1 MELHPLKIR
10 FYPKLKSGS
19 DNYTLYMRMTLCGKR
34 TDIGLSY
41 ELTRSMWNEKEQSLK
56 SGYKDKGFVLNLT
69 NQFRQ
74 RAQEIY
80 QQCIQRNMDY
90 DVNIIRK
97 ILTGDK
103 NESTAFERTVMC
115 LFDRVITRKESLA
128 GPNNTKPTIYKYKR
142 CKTHLQKFI
151 AEYYSAEDVKF
162 NQVNLQFIED
172 FELYLKSK
180 GECCHNTAMK
190 HIRTFKTV
198 YKAAQAHGYTDKDP
212 FQKYRIRMEEV
223 VRTYLSEAELK
234 KLMELDIHLSKLITV
249 RDLFIFCCY
258 TGLAYVDLKNLSAKH
273 IQRENGKYWIRT
285 RRQKTNVKSNIPLLD
300 HPMKLIEKYCPEFAD
315 NDPDEQIFRVISN
328 QKMNAYLKEL
338 AKECGIKKVLTFH
351 LARHTFATT
360 ITLNNG
366 VPIESVSSMLGHRN
380 ITTTQHYAKLLDKKL
395 GEDMSRLEERL
406 YRGINLRD

>member
-19 DNYTLYMRMTLCGKR
+19 EEQYALYMRMTLTGKR
-34 TDIGLSY
+34 TDIALSY
-41 ELTRSMWNEKEQSLK
+41 ELARSMWNEKEQSLK
-56 SGYKDKGFVLNLT
+56 GGHKDKGFVLNLT

-80 QQCIQRNMDY
+80 QQCIQRNMDC
-90 DVNIIRK
+90 DVNVIRK
-97 ILTGDK
+97 MLTGDK
-103 NESTAFERTVMC
+103 NEATAFERTVLC

-142 CKTHLQKFI
+142 CKTHLQKFVI
-151 AEYYSAEDVKF
+151 EYYSADDVKF

-172 FELYLKSK
+172 FELYLKAK
-180 GECCHNTAMK
+180 GGCCHNTAMK
-190 HIRTFKTV
+190 HIRTFKTIF
-198 YKAAQAHGYTDKDP
+198 KAAQAHGYTDKDP

-223 VRTYLSEAELK
+223 VRYYLNEVEIE
-234 KLMELDIHLSKLITV
+234 KLIELDLPPNKLANV

-258 TGLAYVDLKNLSAKH
+258 TGLAYIDLKNLSGKH
-273 IQRENGKYWIRT
+273 IQRENGKFWIRT

-300 HPMKLIEKYCPEFAD
+300 QPMKLIKKHCPEFESK
-315 NDPDEQIFRVISN
+315 DPDERIFRVISN

-338 AKECGIKKVLTFH
+338 AKECGIKKALTFH

-380 ITTTQHYAKLLDKKL
+380 ITTTQHYAKLLDRKL
-395 GEDMSRLEERL
+395 EEDMDRL
-406 YRGINLRD
+406 GIILNGK